1 MLFVIKCKCHTILF
15 ARPVVLAGLD
25 ATVSCSWYAAV
36 PLFKVA
42 VAVPEAILSTNNEG
56 FIGVT
61 RTAWRAMLVNM
72 LNGVQGGL
80 KSEN

>member
-15 ARPVVLAGLD
+15 ARPAVLAGLD
-25 ATVSCSWYAAV
+25 ATVSCIWYAAV
-36 PLFKVA
+36 PVFKVA

-61 RTAWRAMLVNM
+61 RTAWRVMLVNM
-72 LNGVQGGL
+72 LSGVQGGL

>member
-1 MLFVIKCKCHTILF
+1 V
-15 ARPVVLAGLD
+15 PV
-25 ATVSCSWYAAV
+25 
-36 PLFKVA
+36 FKVA